1 MIKSISLLSILV
13 MLALP
18 ASAADQK
25 QCEDRFKAAD
35 IDNDGALSRT
45 ELGNAKQS
53 MPASLANKD
62 RVTREEFMA
71 ACTRSAS

>member
-1 MIKSISLLSILV
+1 MLKSISLLLALG

-18 ASAADQK
+18 VAAADQK
-25 QCEDRFKAAD
+25 QCEDRFKAAN

-45 ELGNAKQS
+45 EIGNAKQS
-53 MPASLANKD
+53 MPSSLANKD